1 MDTNHLTLQER
12 MTGFQTQLE
21 QLQQRYGMQ
30 LNIQTQPEQLGQA
43 TLVKSVI
50 QMLPIPN
57 WQPMTADVQGAIE
70 PEQD

>member
-57 WQPMTADVQGAIE
+57 WQPMTDDSQGAIE
-70 PEQD
+70 PKHD